1 MITWTSAAATD
12 VGGKRKINEDSL
24 LERPELGLWV
34 VADGMGG
41 HAAGD
46 VASNAIVH
54 PLQSIARP
62 DALPDFVEVVE
73 DTLLS
78 VNQQLRDYA
87 RDQLGGR
94 TVGSTVVSL
103 ILSQHTGVCLWAGD
117 SRLYR
122 LRNGQLTRL
131 SRDHSAVQEMVEAGA
146 ITQAEA
152 DRHPKS
158 NVITRAVGGADILF
172 VDAAVFAPEAGD
184 TYLLCSDGLYNEVS
198 EDSIRRKLGL
208 DSEEAT
214 RKLIDEALD
223 NGGRDNIS
231 VVIVKVANAA
241 AGNGAQ

>member
-1 MITWTSAAATD
+1 M
-12 VGGKRKINEDSL
+12 GGKRKINEDSL
-24 LERPELGLWV
+24 LARPEIGLWV

-46 VASNAIVH
+46 VASNAVVH
-54 PLQSIARP
+54 PLAQLEPPAVLADYV
-62 DALPDFVEVVE
+62 DAVEG
-73 DTLLS
+73 LFMS

-87 RDQLGGR
+87 NDQLGGR

-103 ILSQHTGVCLWAGD
+103 ILSQRTGICLWAGD

-158 NVITRAVGGADILF
+158 NVITRAVGGAEHLY

-184 TYLLCSDGLYNEVS
+184 TYLLCSDGLYNEVA
-198 EDSIRRKLGL
+198 EDSIRRKLAL
-208 DSEEAT
+208 DAEEGTA
-214 RKLIDEALD
+214 KLIDEALQ

-231 VVIVKVANAA
+231 VVIVKVA
-241 AGNGAQ
+241 GSH

>member
-1 MITWTSAAATD
+1 MITWTSASATD

-24 LERPELGLWV
+24 LARPEIGLWV

-46 VASNAIVH
+46 VASNAVVH
-54 PLQSIARP
+54 PLAQLEPPAVLADYV
-62 DALPDFVEVVE
+62 DAVEG
-73 DTLLS
+73 LFMS

-87 RDQLGGR
+87 NDQLGGR

-103 ILSQHTGVCLWAGD
+103 ILSQRTGICLWAGD

-158 NVITRAVGGADILF
+158 NVITRAVGGAEHLY

-184 TYLLCSDGLYNEVS
+184 TYLLCSDGLYNEVA
-198 EDSIRRKLGL
+198 EDSIRRKLAL
-208 DSEEAT
+208 DAEEGTA
-214 RKLIDEALD
+214 KLIDEALQ

-231 VVIVKVANAA
+231 VVIVKVA
-241 AGNGAQ
+241 GSH

>member
-1 MITWTSAAATD
+1 MA
-12 VGGKRKINEDSL
+12 
-24 LERPELGLWV
+24 RPEVGLWV

-46 VASNAIVH
+46 VASNAIIH
-54 PLQSIARP
+54 PLQQIERNES
-62 DALPDFVEVVE
+62 LPDFVEAVE
-73 DTLLS
+73 EAILT

-103 ILSQHTGVCLWAGD
+103 VLSQRTGVCLWAGD

-122 LRNGQLTRL
+122 LRQGQLTRI

-158 NVITRAVGGADILF
+158 NVITRAVGGGDVLY
-172 VDAAVFAPEAGD
+172 VDSAVFAPAAGD
-184 TYLLCSDGLYNEVS
+184 TYLLCSDGLYNEVA
-198 EDSIRRKLGL
+198 EDSIRRKLAL
-208 DSEEAT
+208 PQEEAT
-214 RKLIDEALD
+214 TRLVEEALH

-231 VVIVKVANAA
+231 LVIVKVTEAAND
-241 AGNGAQ
+241 

>member
-1 MITWTSAAATD
+1 MITWTSASATD
-12 VGGKRKINEDSL
+12 VGAKRKINEDAL
-24 LERPELGLWV
+24 LARPELGLWV

-46 VASNAIVH
+46 VASNAVIH
-54 PLQSIARP
+54 PLQQIER
-62 DALPDFVEVVE
+62 DTGLPDFVDAVE
-73 DTLLS
+73 TAFMT

-87 RDQLGGR
+87 RDELGGR

-103 ILSQHTGVCLWAGD
+103 ILSQRVGVCLWAGD

-158 NVITRAVGGADILF
+158 NVITRAVGGAETLC
-172 VDAAVFAPEAGD
+172 VDASVFSPEAGD
-184 TYLLCSDGLYNEVS
+184 TYLLCSDGLYNEVA
-198 EDSIRRKLGL
+198 EDSIRRKLSL
-208 DSEEAT
+208 PAEEAIS
-214 RKLIDEALD
+214 KLVDEALD

-231 VVIVKVANAA
+231 LVIVQVAGSN
-241 AGNGAQ
+241 

>member
-1 MITWTSAAATD
+1 MITWTSASATD
-12 VGGKRKINEDSL
+12 VGAKRKINEDAL
-24 LERPELGLWV
+24 LARPELGLWV

-46 VASNAIVH
+46 VASNAVIH
-54 PLQSIARP
+54 PLQQIERADS
-62 DALPDFVEVVE
+62 LPDFVDAVE
-73 DTLLS
+73 TAFMT

-87 RDQLGGR
+87 RDQLEGR

-103 ILSQHTGVCLWAGD
+103 ILSQRVGVCLWAGD

-122 LRNGQLTRL
+122 LRGGQLTRL

-158 NVITRAVGGADILF
+158 NVITRAVGGAETLF
-172 VDAAVFAPEAGD
+172 VDSAVFSPEAGD
-184 TYLLCSDGLYNEVS
+184 AYLLCSDGLYNEVA
-198 EDSIRRKLGL
+198 EDSIRRKLAL
-208 DSEEAT
+208 PAEEAT
-214 RKLIDEALD
+214 GKLIDEALD

-231 VVIVKVANAA
+231 LVIVHVAGSN
-241 AGNGAQ
+241 

>member
-1 MITWTSAAATD
+1 M
-12 VGGKRKINEDSL
+12 GGKRKINEDSL
-24 LERPELGLWV
+24 LARPEIGLWV

-46 VASNAIVH
+46 VASNAVVH
-54 PLQSIARP
+54 PLSQLEPPA
-62 DALPDFVEVVE
+62 ALTDFVDTVE
-73 DTLLS
+73 GLFMS

-87 RDQLGGR
+87 NDQLGGR

-103 ILSQHTGVCLWAGD
+103 ILSQRTGVCLWAGD

-158 NVITRAVGGADILF
+158 NVITRAVGGADHLY

-184 TYLLCSDGLYNEVS
+184 TYLLCSDGLYNEVA
-198 EDSIRRKLGL
+198 EDSIRRKLAL
-208 DSEEAT
+208 DAEEGTA
-214 RKLIDEALD
+214 KLIDEALQ

-231 VVIVKVANAA
+231 VVIVKVA
-241 AGNGAQ
+241 GSH

>member
-1 MITWTSAAATD
+1 MITWTSAAASD
-12 VGGKRKINEDSL
+12 VGSKRKINEDAL
-24 LERPELGLWV
+24 LARPEAGLWV

-46 VASNAIVH
+46 VASHAIIH
-54 PLQSIARP
+54 PLQQLSRAE
-62 DALPDFVEVVE
+62 ALADFVEDVE
-73 DTLLS
+73 DILLS

-103 ILSQHTGVCLWAGD
+103 LLSQRTGVCLWAGD

-122 LRNGQLTRL
+122 LRQGQLSRV

-146 ITQAEA
+146 ISQAEA
-152 DRHPKS
+152 DGHPKS
-158 NVITRAVGGADILF
+158 NVITRAVGGADTLF

-184 TYLLCSDGLYNEVS
+184 VYLLCSDGLYNEVA
-198 EDSIRRKLGL
+198 EDSIRRKLAL
-208 DSEEAT
+208 APEEAV
-214 RKLIDEALD
+214 RKLIDEALA

-231 VVIVKVANAA
+231 VIVIQL
-241 AGNGAQ
+241 AGVP

>member
-1 MITWTSAAATD
+1 LITWTSASATD

-24 LERPELGLWV
+24 LARPEAGLWV

-41 HAAGD
+41 HSAGD

-54 PLQSIARP
+54 PLAQLEPPAS
-62 DALPDFVEVVE
+62 LPDFVDQVE
-73 DTLLS
+73 GLLMS

-87 RDQLGGR
+87 NDQLGGR

-103 ILSQHTGVCLWAGD
+103 ILSQRAGVCLWAGD

-158 NVITRAVGGADILF
+158 NVITRAVGGAENLY

-184 TYLLCSDGLYNEVS
+184 TYLLCSDGLYNEVA
-198 EDSIRRKLGL
+198 EDSIRRKLAL
-208 DSEEAT
+208 DAEESTARLIEEA
-214 RKLIDEALD
+214 LQ

-231 VVIVKVANAA
+231 VVIVKVAESH
-241 AGNGAQ
+241 